1 MKREGLFE
9 NLKMAVENFDMQSAT
24 NLAQRIIDM
33 DINPIGAIEMGL
45 IPGLKVI
52 GDKFSSGEYFLP
64 ELVRGATVVK
74 EAMHILEQ
82 KLAWENVKL
91 KGTVVIG
98 SVKGDIHDIGKNL
111 VGTMLSAAGFR
122 VVDIGI
128 DCSAD
133 QFINKALEVNAD
145 VIGASALLTMTVSKQ
160 KELIDRLNEKGLR
173 NKFKVVVGG
182 AAVDPSWAIEIG
194 ADGYGENAFEA
205 VTMISSLLGNK
216 L

>member
-1 MKREGLFE
+1 MKKEDLFK
-9 NLKMAVENFDMQSAT
+9 NLKKAVENFDIQSAR

-33 DINPIGAIEMGL
+33 DINPIGAIEIGL

-64 ELVRGATVVK
+64 ELVRAATAAK

-82 KLAWENVKL
+82 KLAWENAKL
-91 KGTVVIG
+91 KGTIVIG

-111 VGTMLSAAGFR
+111 VGAMLSAAGFR

-145 VIGASALLTMTVSKQ
+145 VIGASSLLTMTVSKQ

-182 AAVDPSWAIEIG
+182 AAVDPSWATEIG

-205 VTMISSLLGNK
+205 VTMISSLLGN
-216 L
+216 

>member
-1 MKREGLFE
+1 MKREDLFE
-9 NLKMAVENFDMQSAT
+9 NLKMAVEHFDMQSAT

-33 DINPIGAIEMGL
+33 DIDPIGAIEMGL

-52 GDKFSSGEYFLP
+52 GHKFSSGEYFLP
-64 ELVRGATVVK
+64 ELVRGATIVK
-74 EAMHILEQ
+74 EAIHILEQ
-82 KLAWENVKL
+82 KLAWENAKL

-122 VVDIGI
+122 VVDIGV

-145 VIGASALLTMTVSKQ
+145 AIGASALLTMTVSKQ

-182 AAVDPSWAIEIG
+182 AAVDPSWATEIG

-205 VTMISSLLGNK
+205 VTMISSLLGN
-216 L
+216 